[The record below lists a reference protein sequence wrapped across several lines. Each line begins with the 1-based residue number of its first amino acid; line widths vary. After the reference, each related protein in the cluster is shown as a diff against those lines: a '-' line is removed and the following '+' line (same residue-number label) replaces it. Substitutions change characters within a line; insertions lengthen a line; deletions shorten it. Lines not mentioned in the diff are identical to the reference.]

1 MLLPLGRA
9 RFQLPRGIINLTQK
23 KKLKNMLPPLGR
35 ARFQLPRGVINL
47 TNIEGNQRGF
57 YCLGGL
63 LIIKMGG

>member
-1 MLLPLGRA
+1 MLPPLGRA
-9 RFQLPRGIINLTQK
+9 RFQLPRRIINLSK
-23 KKLKNMLPPLGR
+23 KNLKNMLPPLGR

-63 LIIKMGG
+63 

>member
-1 MLLPLGRA
+1 MVSPLGRA
-9 RFQLPRGIINLTQK
+9 RFQLPRGIINLTQ

-63 LIIKMGG
+63 